1 MTQPATLTQMLRRKA
16 PKLGL
21 PKIRLHDLRHGAATL
36 MFAAGANAKTVS
48 ERLGH
53 ASTAFTMDVYAA
65 SMPALEEET
74 AAKVADLLVAG
85 D

>member
-1 MTQPATLTQMLRRKA
+1 MLQS
-16 PKLGL
+16 G
-21 PKIRLHDLRHGAATL
+21 GN
-36 MFAAGANAKTVS
+36 GKTVS

-65 SMPALEEET
+65 SVPALEEEK
-74 AAKVADLLVAG
+74 AAKVAALL

>member
-1 MTQPATLTQMLRRKA
+1 LPRLREAHSRSPWGGPSARYCVGDVEGERLMLQS
-16 PKLGL
+16 G
-21 PKIRLHDLRHGAATL
+21 GN
-36 MFAAGANAKTVS
+36 GKTVS

-65 SMPALEEET
+65 SVPALEEEK
-74 AAKVADLLVAG
+74 AAKVAALL